1 MYMVVTGS
9 KKAQVFLYLYGP
21 AGSGK
26 TMFANFLSA
35 VIGRERVIYT
45 SLKALNTDKFETYNL
60 RFKNL
65 INIPDAARYETDA
78 PVLKQLTGNDP
89 IEARAKYIQGT
100 FKVKR
105 VGNIMI
111 TSNHAFKSRDN
122 TPAML
127 RRLIPFLTP
136 QTHTKYKQGEP
147 LIYPTPSGFE
157 GPGVGELSG
166 ILN

>member
-1 MYMVVTGS
+1 MYAVLTAS
-9 KKAQVFLYLYGP
+9 KKAQVFIYLYGP

-26 TMFANFLSA
+26 TMFSNYLAA
-35 VIGRERVIYT
+35 IIGRERVIYT
-45 SLKALNTDKFETYNL
+45 TLKALNTDKFEPYNL

-65 INIPDAARYETDA
+65 INIPDATRYETDV

-100 FKVKR
+100 FEVKK
-105 VGNIMI
+105 VGNVMV

-122 TPAML
+122 TPAMM
-127 RRLIPFLTP
+127 RRLIPFLTT
-136 QTHTKYKQGEP
+136 QKHTKHKQGVP
-147 LIYPTPSGFE
+147 LIYTTESGFE
-157 GPGVGELSG
+157 GPGVSELPG